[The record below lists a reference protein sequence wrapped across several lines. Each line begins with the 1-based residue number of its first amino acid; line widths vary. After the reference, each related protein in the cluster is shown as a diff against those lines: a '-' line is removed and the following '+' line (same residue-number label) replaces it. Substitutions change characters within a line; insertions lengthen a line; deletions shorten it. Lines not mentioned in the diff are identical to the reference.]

1 MLFLFFAIASGYL
14 GYSQEKMPKFII
26 AANGGVSIPTGNFS
40 KGSYSDE
47 TSGFAKT
54 GSQFNITVTYGV
66 TPRFRV
72 TALIGYSG
80 FGLNG
85 TQSLSDGYK
94 EDSGTDSTTL
104 YSKGSTYSLNFLA
117 GPSYRVFNSKKLFVD
132 ARVLIGYVNTHLA
145 GFQIFYE
152 HYLTNAM
159 TQNPSSAGAFGLQA
173 GLGAGY
179 QFNNQWAIRVNGD
192 YFSSK
197 PSIPISYD
205 NFIVNSGR
213 KLSVYNQPISGINV
227 TVGFAYSFF

>member
-1 MLFLFFAIASGYL
+1 MLFLFFAIASGYP

-26 AANGGVSIPTGNFS
+26 TANGGVSIPTGNFA
-40 KGSYSDE
+40 KGNYSDE

-54 GSQFNITVTYGV
+54 GSQFNITATYGI
-66 TPRFRV
+66 TPRFGV

-104 YSKGSTYSLNFLA
+104 YQKGSTYSLSFLV
-117 GPSYRVFNSKKLFVD
+117 GPSYRFIKTKNIFVD
-132 ARVLIGYVNTHLA
+132 ARILIGYVNTHLA

-152 HYLTNAM
+152 SYLSNAL
-159 TQNPSSAGAFGLQA
+159 TQNPASAGAFGFQA
-173 GLGAGY
+173 GLTAGY
-179 QFNNQWAIRVNGD
+179 QFNNQWAVQVNGD

-197 PSIPISYD
+197 PSIPISYE

-213 KLSVYNQPISGINV
+213 KLTAYNQPISGINV
-227 TVGFAYSFF
+227 TVGVAYSFF